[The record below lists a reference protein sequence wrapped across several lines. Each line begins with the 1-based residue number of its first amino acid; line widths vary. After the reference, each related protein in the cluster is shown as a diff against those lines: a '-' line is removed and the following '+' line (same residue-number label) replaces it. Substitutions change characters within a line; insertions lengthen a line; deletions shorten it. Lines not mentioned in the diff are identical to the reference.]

1 MEVTGYLSDNVKVT
15 VDGPTAAGTT
25 AIDSTAI
32 DMTGYDGV
40 LFLVKLGTAA
50 ANNTA
55 KAQSDTVVGMG
66 TVADLAGSLTT
77 AGVTNKVLLID
88 LQRPTK
94 QFVRVEVARG
104 TSTTIDAMVA
114 IQYKARS
121 LPITQ
126 LVTTLKQLQSPADGT
141 A

>member
-1 MEVTGYLSDNVKVT
+1 MEVTGYLSDNIKVT
-15 VDGPTAAGTT
+15 VDGPTATGTT

-40 LFLVKLGTAA
+40 CFIVKLGTAA
-50 ANNTA
+50 ANNTI
-55 KAQSDTVVGMG
+55 KGQSDTVVGFG
-66 TVADLAGSLTT
+66 TVQDLAGSSTV
-77 AGVTNKVLLID
+77 AGVTNKVLILD

-94 QFVRVEVARG
+94 QFVRVEVLRG
-104 TSTTIDAMVA
+104 TTTTIDAIVA

-126 LVTTLKQLQSPADGT
+126 LVTSLKQLQSPADGT